1 MIIKIKRGN
10 TTGLSALKLKRGELA
25 YDKTAK
31 NLYVG
36 LADDTTTKVL
46 LTNNKNHI
54 AESVYVSN
62 FLPRKHHSWGT
73 ELQVGDVCPLY
84 DGKIPLEFMPESIGS
99 EIRYYNSTAAI
110 PTPYKQ
116 GVLYA
121 TYLENKLY
129 HSSNGTNLIE
139 LHNWDTHTFDG
150 GNF

>member
-1 MIIKIKRGN
+1 MIIKIKRG
-10 TTGLSALKLKRGELA
+10 TTAGLSTLKLKRGELA
-25 YDKTAK
+25 YDKTTK

-36 LADDTTTKVL
+36 MSDDTTEKVL

-62 FLPRKHHSWGT
+62 YLPRKHYPSSSDY
-73 ELQVGDVCPLY
+73 QVGDVCPLAG
-84 DGKIPLEFMPESIGS
+84 GKIPLEFMPTSIAS
-99 EIRYYNSTAAI
+99 EIRYYSSTATI
-110 PTPYKQ
+110 PTPYQQ
-116 GVLYA
+116 GVIYA

-150 GNF
+150 GTF

>member
-1 MIIKIKRGN
+1 MIIKIKRG
-10 TTGLSALKLKRGELA
+10 TTAGLSTLKLKRGELA
-25 YDKTAK
+25 YDKTTK

-36 LADDTTTKVL
+36 MSDDTTEKVL

-54 AESVYVSN
+54 SESVYVSN
-62 FLPRKHHSWGT
+62 YLPRKHYSQYT
-73 ELQVGDVCPLY
+73 EYQVGDVCPLY
-84 DGKIPLEFMPESIGS
+84 DGKIPLEFMPASIGS

-121 TYLENKLY
+121 TYAENKLY

-139 LHNWDTHTFDG
+139 LHNWNTHIFDG
-150 GNF
+150 GTF